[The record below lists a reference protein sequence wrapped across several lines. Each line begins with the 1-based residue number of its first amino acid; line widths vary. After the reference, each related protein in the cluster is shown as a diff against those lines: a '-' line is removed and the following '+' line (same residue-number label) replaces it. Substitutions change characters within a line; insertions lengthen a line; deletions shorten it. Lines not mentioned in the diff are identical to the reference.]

1 MGQFPAISQQNK
13 NIILLRSLKRNYK
26 VVYNL
31 HHRKNVGM
39 IIKYGDV
46 FKKVMDTENM
56 MVVRRGDKY
65 YCVSYHHLTC
75 DIIEVAK
82 KLTE

>member
-1 MGQFPAISQQNK
+1 MI
-13 NIILLRSLKRNYK
+13 
-26 VVYNL
+26 YNL
-31 HHRKNVGM
+31 QNRKVFSDVTVS
-39 IIKYGDV
+39 YGDV

-56 MVVRRGDKY
+56 MVVRRGDKC
-65 YCVSYHHLTC
+65 YCVSYYHLTC

>member
-1 MGQFPAISQQNK
+1 MKVLPPISPTQK
-13 NIILLRSLKRNYK
+13 HIILLRSLKRGYK

-56 MVVRRGDKY
+56 MVVRRGDKH

-75 DIIEVAK
+75 DVIEVAK